1 MPSFFYQLLTGL
13 GLLAS
18 LAACGR
24 AVYPLPPQ
32 AAYLPVSA
40 PAIAAVAAVPAATIL
55 AASRP
60 ARAGRRGAG
69 RRFRRLVAPAV
80 LATPERQPARFDL
93 PKLPKR
99 RSEAVRQAGSYGPY
113 FDSGFG
119 WAIVLLGVFYILI
132 LGLLVY
138 LATKLL
144 GKLIDLIVNHAR
156 RAQAPALPPAGP

>member
-1 MPSFFYQLLTGL
+1 MRP
-13 GLLAS
+13 
-18 LAACGR
+18 GR
-24 AVYPLPPQ
+24 FPLPPQ

-40 PAIAAVAAVPAATIL
+40 PAIAAVPAVPGPAATIL

-60 ARAGRRGAG
+60 TRAGRRGAG

-132 LGLLVY
+132 LDLLVY